1 MNTTEA
7 PETIA
12 FMLATTERATSGD
25 DNTDNSAYW
34 LTGHYVTV
42 TVILA
47 IACVLGLV
55 GNALMAAVALRKSNR
70 GQPDMWILLNL
81 CLVNILFSAIVLP
94 IQIAQYY
101 TEPANWAYHRNRALC
116 KFVPYAVHVIIYV
129 ICYTLGLHSAILF
142 IASHFREST
151 YQRITRTVVL
161 VALAAVWTVSL
172 LFCVP
177 VAMSFEVRSS
187 LHYSACAYVDFP
199 SVYRDTILRLVFL
212 LLLPFVAMTVVTGCA
227 LWRIGRASTRQV
239 AYEGLSECDL
249 PSRRRTAIL
258 LLILLL
264 LFLVCWFP
272 LDVIAMIVYHNWW
285 VYRPLTKILK
295 VFQVLAVLNPCVV
308 PFVYIALDPRVST
321 GIRDIC
327 KCVRRRNQPEKD
339 ARNV

>member
-1 MNTTEA
+1 MNTTEV
-7 PETIA
+7 PETIN
-12 FMLATTERATSGD
+12 FTLSTTERATAGND
-25 DNTDNSAYW
+25 TADYTDYW

-81 CLVNILFSAIVLP
+81 CLVNILFSVVVLP
-94 IQIAQYY
+94 LQIEILF
-101 TEPANWAYHRNRALC
+101 TGTANWHYYRNRALC

-142 IASHFREST
+142 IVLHFRKST
-151 YQRITRTVVL
+151 YQRMTRTAVL
-161 VALAAVWTVSL
+161 VALAVVWIVSL

-177 VAMSFEVRSS
+177 VAMSFEVRSGFR
-187 LHYSACAYVDFP
+187 YACAYVGFP
-199 SVYRDTILRLVFL
+199 SLYRDTMIIRMVFL
-212 LLLPFVAMTVVTGCA
+212 LLLPFVAMTVITGCA

-239 AYEGLSECDL
+239 AYEGLSESDL

-272 LDVIAMIVYHNWW
+272 LDIIALVVYHNWR
-285 VYRPLTKILK
+285 VYRGLYKVIK
-295 VFQVLAVLNPCVV
+295 VFQILSVLNPCVV
-308 PFVYIALDPRVST
+308 PFVYIALDPRVYT

-327 KCVRRRNQPEKD
+327 ACARRRSQPERD
-339 ARNV
+339 DRIV